1 MKFCKLLILKK
12 SMVDIMIS
20 DAESIIVQIHFYRQQ
35 WN

>member
-20 DAESIIVQIHFYRQQ
+20 DVGLRIAQIRFYKRQ